1 MTTPEKFTRAPLGTK
16 RFGGRSSRPRYD
28 AQVTNP
34 NVKTRKRVSFAPIKI
49 PRWALL
55 LKYIGFT
62 VFGVIAN
69 GSGAPSL
76 DLATPEG
83 YRPIWSSFIVCFAAA
98 AFIACLFGGERVSR
112 GTPTRGEHFERW
124 FVLGLISFCSAY
136 VYAIGA
142 RALGGDQDV
151 QALAVMMFLVML
163 LPIARFLTLLPR
175 SRRE

>member
-1 MTTPEKFTRAPLGTK
+1 ME
-16 RFGGRSSRPRYD
+16 S
-28 AQVTNP
+28 V
-34 NVKTRKRVSFAPIKI
+34 KI

-55 LKYIGFT
+55 LKYFGFT
-62 VFGVIAN
+62 IFGIIAR

-83 YRPIWSSFIVCFAAA
+83 YRPIWSTAIVLFGAA
-98 AFIACLFGGERVSR
+98 AFIACLFGGTRVAP
-112 GTPTRGEHFERW
+112 GTPTRGEDFERW

-136 VYAIGA
+136 VYAIGS
-142 RALGGDQDV
+142 RALMGDRDV
-151 QALAVMMFLVML
+151 QALAVMMFLVMI